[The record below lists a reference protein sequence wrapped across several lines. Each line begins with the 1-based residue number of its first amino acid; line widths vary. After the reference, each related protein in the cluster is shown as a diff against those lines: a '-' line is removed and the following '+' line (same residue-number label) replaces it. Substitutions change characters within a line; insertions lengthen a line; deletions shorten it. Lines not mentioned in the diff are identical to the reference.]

1 LHLVEVHQVV
11 VLVHK
16 ITVTQMV
23 HTVEAVEVQVHLVKV
38 LMVELVQVTGIQV
51 LVEALL
57 KLVEA
62 THLLAVQEEL
72 TQS

>member
-1 LHLVEVHQVV
+1 LLLVEVHQVV

-23 HTVEAVEVQVHLVKV
+23 HTVEAVEEQEQLVRE
-38 LMVELVQVTGIQV
+38 LMVELVQATGIQV
-51 LVEALL
+51 AVAVLVALVEAI
-57 KLVEA
+57 
-62 THLLAVQEEL
+62 HLLVVQEQQ

>member
-23 HTVEAVEVQVHLVKV
+23 LMVVAVEVQEHLVRE
-38 LMVELVQVTGIQV
+38 LMVELVQATGIQV
-51 LVEALL
+51 AVAVLVALVEAI
-57 KLVEA
+57 
-62 THLLAVQEEL
+62 HLLVVQEQQ